1 MEVRGQ
7 LCGWVLFHHYVYY
20 RDCTRIIIVYVC
32 THVEVREQL
41 CGSVLFHHYVDYR
54 DCTGVIRLA

>member
-1 MEVRGQ
+1 MEDRGQ
-7 LCGWVLFHHYVYY
+7 LGGSVLFHHYVCY
-20 RDCTRIIIVYVC
+20 RDCTQIIIVYVC
-32 THVEVREQL
+32 THMEVRGQL